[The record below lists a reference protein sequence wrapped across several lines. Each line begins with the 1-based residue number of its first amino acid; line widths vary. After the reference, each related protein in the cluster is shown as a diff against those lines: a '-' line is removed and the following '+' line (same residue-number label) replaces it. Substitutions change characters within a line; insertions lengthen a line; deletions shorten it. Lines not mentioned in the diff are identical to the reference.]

1 MQAQGMNID
10 AVVISLRRTPERLM
24 RFQQLNQSCSALIRT
39 VEGIDG
45 QDLAGA
51 LRPCRLIDKSA
62 LDHWTP
68 GAIGAALSHLRCW
81 RQCAERGQPMLV
93 VEDDAVLAHD
103 WQAQLNQL
111 CSSPNLCWDVLLLGW
126 NYNSVLHHEDA
137 TGMRSIE
144 LFEPAYPDLNQ
155 IKKIIAPG
163 RVRKLDR
170 LKHAFGLPAY
180 LIHPKAAEH
189 LLEVTPPL
197 RSEALKIGRG
207 IPVVQSSGVDGLLN
221 FSYEEMKSWVIKP
234 PLAVALNDPSS
245 SLTQAKTSFGN

>member
-1 MQAQGMNID
+1 MNID
-10 AVVISLRRTPERLM
+10 AVVISLRRTPERLK
-24 RFQQLNQSCSALIRT
+24 RFQQLNQSCSGLIRT

-45 QDLAGA
+45 LDLSGA

-111 CSSPNLCWDVLLLGW
+111 CSTPNLCWDVLLLGW

-137 TGMRSIE
+137 AGMTSMQ
-144 LFEPAYPDLNQ
+144 LFEPAYPNLNQ
-155 IKKIIAPG
+155 IQNILSSDHA
-163 RVRKLDR
+163 RKLHR
-170 LKHAFGLPAY
+170 LKNAFGLPAY
-180 LIHPKAAEH
+180 LIHPKAAAY
-189 LLEVTPPL
+189 LLKITPPL

-221 FSYEEMKSWVIKP
+221 FSYEEMQSWVVNP

-245 SLTQAKTSFGN
+245 SLTQTKTSFGR